1 MEQIKLHDK
10 VFERYIPHA
19 QILEAVQE
27 LAGRVYK
34 DANGRQ
40 PVFLVVLKG
49 GMVFATDFA
58 KHYPGEM
65 ILDFIR
71 VKSYSGT
78 RSTGR
83 MEWLVEPSENL
94 EGRPVYLLEDI
105 VDTGNTLA
113 FMLDRLAAYKPAY
126 VKIVSLFHKPEAYHK
141 DIPLDFVGI
150 EIPNKFIVG
159 YGLDYDELGRNLKD
173 VYQLKA

>member
-1 MEQIKLHDK
+1 MHDK

-19 QILEAVQE
+19 KIQEAVRS
-27 LAGRVYK
+27 LALRVRE
-34 DANGRQ
+34 DAGDRV
-40 PVFLVVLKG
+40 PVFMVVLKG
-49 GMVFATDFA
+49 GMVFAADFA
-58 KHYPGEM
+58 KYYRGDM
-65 ILDFIR
+65 VLDYIR

-83 MEWLVEPSENL
+83 MEWLIEPSEQL
-94 EGRPVYLLEDI
+94 KGRPVYLLEDI

-113 FMLDRLAAYKPAY
+113 FMLDRLAAYEPAY
-126 VKIVSLFHKPEAYHK
+126 VKIVSLFYKPEAYRK
-141 DIPLDFVGI
+141 DIPLNFVGM

>member
-19 QILEAVQE
+19 KIQETVQE
-27 LAGRVYK
+27 LAGRVYE
-34 DANGRQ
+34 DAGRQ
-40 PVFLVVLKG
+40 VPVFLVVLKG

-65 ILDFIR
+65 ILDYIR

-78 RSTGR
+78 RSTGQ
-83 MEWLVEPSENL
+83 MEWLIKPSEDL
-94 EGRPVYLLEDI
+94 QGRPVYLLEDI

-113 FMLDRLAAYKPAY
+113 FMLDRLAEYNPAY
-126 VKIVSLFHKPEAYHK
+126 VKIVSLFHKPEAYRK
-141 DIPLDFVGI
+141 DIPLDFIGMK
-150 EIPNKFIVG
+150 IPNKFIVG